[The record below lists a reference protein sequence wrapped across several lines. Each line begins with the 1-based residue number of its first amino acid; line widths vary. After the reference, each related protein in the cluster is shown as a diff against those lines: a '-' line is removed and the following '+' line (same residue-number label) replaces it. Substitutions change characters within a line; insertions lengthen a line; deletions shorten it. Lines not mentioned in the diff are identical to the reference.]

1 MLSILFCLPFSGRA
15 SAWPAFLFGWQVSL
29 EMHMDIVSLMINL
42 ISGAVGGN
50 IAGAVM
56 KDKSLGPLLNSV
68 VGVLG
73 GGAARRCCKMMGMA
87 VNDGGL
93 DIQAVLS
100 SVASGGVGGGVMLV
114 IIALIKG
121 MMKKSHA

>member
-1 MLSILFCLPFSGRA
+1 
-15 SAWPAFLFGWQVSL
+15 
-29 EMHMDIVSLMINL
+29 MDIMTLVINL

-73 GGAARRCCKMMGMA
+73 GGAGAGILKMLGMA
-87 VNDGGL
+87 VNEGGL
-93 DIQAVLS
+93 DLQAVMS
-100 SVASGGVGGGVMLV
+100 SVASGGVGGAVLLV
-114 IIALIKG
+114 ITALIKG
-121 MMKKSHA
+121 MMKKSAA

>member
-1 MLSILFCLPFSGRA
+1 
-15 SAWPAFLFGWQVSL
+15 
-29 EMHMDIVSLMINL
+29 MDIMTLVINL

-73 GGAARRCCKMMGMA
+73 GGAGAGILKMLGMA
-87 VNDGGL
+87 VNEGGL
-93 DIQAVLS
+93 DLQAVMS
-100 SVASGGVGGGVMLV
+100 SVASGGVGGAILLV
-114 IIALIKG
+114 VIALIKG
-121 MMKKSHA
+121 MMKGSAA

>member
-1 MLSILFCLPFSGRA
+1 
-15 SAWPAFLFGWQVSL
+15 
-29 EMHMDIVSLMINL
+29 MDIMTLVINL

-73 GGAARRCCKMMGMA
+73 GGAGAGILKMLGMA
-87 VNDGGL
+87 VNEGGL
-93 DIQAVLS
+93 DLQSVMS
-100 SVASGGVGGGVMLV
+100 SVASGGVGGAVLLV
-114 IIALIKG
+114 ITALIKG
-121 MMKKSHA
+121 MMKKSAA

>member
-1 MLSILFCLPFSGRA
+1 
-15 SAWPAFLFGWQVSL
+15 
-29 EMHMDIVSLMINL
+29 MHMDIMTLVINL

-73 GGAARRCCKMMGMA
+73 GGAGAGILKMLGMA
-87 VNDGGL
+87 VNEGGL
-93 DIQAVLS
+93 DLQAVMS
-100 SVASGGVGGGVMLV
+100 SVASGGVGGAVLLV
-114 IIALIKG
+114 VIAMIKG
-121 MMKKSHA
+121 MMKGSAA

>member
-1 MLSILFCLPFSGRA
+1 
-15 SAWPAFLFGWQVSL
+15 
-29 EMHMDIVSLMINL
+29 MDIVSLVINL

-50 IAGAVM
+50 IAGAAM

-73 GGAARRCCKMMGMA
+73 GGAGAAVLKAVGMA

-93 DIQAVLS
+93 DLQAVLS
-100 SVASGGVGGGVMLV
+100 SVASGGVGGGILMVIVALV
-114 IIALIKG
+114 KG
-121 MMKKSHA
+121 MMKKAA

>member
-1 MLSILFCLPFSGRA
+1 
-15 SAWPAFLFGWQVSL
+15 
-29 EMHMDIVSLMINL
+29 MDIMTLVINL

-50 IAGAVM
+50 IAGAAM

-73 GGAARRCCKMMGMA
+73 GGAGAGILKTLGMA

-93 DIQAVLS
+93 NIQAVIS
-100 SVASGGVGGGVMLV
+100 SVASGGVGGAVMLV
-114 IIALIKG
+114 VIALIKG
-121 MMKKSHA
+121 MMKKSAA

>member
-1 MLSILFCLPFSGRA
+1 
-15 SAWPAFLFGWQVSL
+15 
-29 EMHMDIVSLMINL
+29 MHMDIMTLVINL

-73 GGAARRCCKMMGMA
+73 GGAGAGILKMLGMA
-87 VNDGGL
+87 VNEGGL
-93 DIQAVLS
+93 DLQAVMS
-100 SVASGGVGGGVMLV
+100 SVASGGVGGAVLLV
-114 IIALIKG
+114 IIAMIKG
-121 MMKKSHA
+121 MMKKSAA

>member
-1 MLSILFCLPFSGRA
+1 
-15 SAWPAFLFGWQVSL
+15 
-29 EMHMDIVSLMINL
+29 MHMDIMTLVINL

-73 GGAARRCCKMMGMA
+73 GGAGAGILKMLGMA
-87 VNDGGL
+87 VNEGGL
-93 DIQAVLS
+93 DLQAVMS
-100 SVASGGVGGGVMLV
+100 SVASGGVGGAVLLV
-114 IIALIKG
+114 VIAMIKG
-121 MMKKSHA
+121 MMKKSAA